1 MTSPFTGTDELEV
14 TRQDGAEKY
23 FFLYCVSHFAVVLGE
38 ICNIRPVPREL
49 DAVQPVRQ

>member
-23 FFLYCVSHFAVVLGE
+23 FLLYCVSHSVAVLGKT
-38 ICNIRPVPREL
+38 CNTRPVPREFNT
-49 DAVQPVRQ
+49 V